1 MMNLDSIDY
10 KILYELFLNS
20 RQSSNAISKKTA
32 INHSVVKYRIT
43 KLEKTGIIKNYCIAP
58 DFQKIG
64 YHLYLFYINLQY
76 ASPGKEIEIISY
88 LQKRKNTWRI
98 ESSQG
103 KYNIILTIVVQNS
116 EELFVFYKDMLDA
129 YSSYF
134 KKISLSQSYE
144 LPEPKPMQQKK
155 TLAKQP
161 KKSTPPTEMKDYEKK
176 TLYKKILSLLNRN
189 ARIPTIEIAQQL
201 DISVPTAITYI
212 KSLREEGFIKKYS
225 VILDEEKI
233 GLKRFLI
240 RFTFADYKKIDPIV
254 QYLSTNSY
262 IEEIYKVIGEYH
274 LEVILHTNTL
284 EHFHAI
290 MQDIRNRYSN
300 DLKDYDYCIINKVN
314 MVPSESRI
322 FDDEDDG

>member
-64 YHLYLFYINLQY
+64 YHLYIFYINLQY

-88 LQKRKNTWRI
+88 LQKKKNTWRI
-98 ESSQG
+98 ETSQG
-103 KYNIILTIVVQNS
+103 KYNIILTIVVQNT
-116 EELFVFYKDMLDA
+116 EELLFFYKDMQNT
-129 YSSYF
+129 YSNYF

-155 TLAKQP
+155 TIGKQST
-161 KKSTPPTEMKDYEKK
+161 KTTPPTELKDYEKK
-176 TLYKKILSLLNRN
+176 TLYKKILFLLNKN
-189 ARIPTIEIAQQL
+189 ARIPTINIAQQL
-201 DISVPTAITYI
+201 NISAPTAITYI
-212 KSLREEGFIKKYS
+212 KNLQEEGIIKKYS

-233 GLKRFLI
+233 GLKRFFI

-262 IEEIYKVIGEYH
+262 IEEIYRVIGEYH
-274 LEVILHTNTL
+274 LEVILHTHTL

-300 DLKDYDYCIINKVN
+300 DLKDYDYCIINKIYMIPN
-314 MVPSESRI
+314 ESRI